1 MWIPLFAGATART
14 IAVTTFSPLELIRTK
29 MQSKK
34 LTYSG
39 NIVLILLLQ
48 ETSLFSC
55 EFWHFLFAEITTAL
69 RQVVKYEGYKG
80 LFRGLGSTLLRD
92 VPFSGTEVF
101 YDYIIL
107 NFYITIL
114 RSYLISNLLFLVS
127 GIYWT
132 TFETTKRIF
141 NKPDSEKNSFLFN
154 FFCGSVAGS
163 VSELFTLPLYK

>member
-48 ETSLFSC
+48 EISLFSC
-55 EFWHFLFAEITTAL
+55 EFWHFLFSEITTAL

-101 YDYIIL
+101 YD
-107 NFYITIL
+107 
-114 RSYLISNLLFLVS
+114 
-127 GIYWT
+127 
-132 TFETTKRIF
+132 
-141 NKPDSEKNSFLFN
+141 
-154 FFCGSVAGS
+154 
-163 VSELFTLPLYK
+163 